1 MENTRRN
8 FAVSLAA
15 SMLAVWLY
23 FGCPPLGPAPSPL
36 AEGSLSNLLA
46 KIAAIPLTLAIFG
59 GGGLAAARALG
70 DVSDDAA
77 AREADRRLLA
87 LAAPPGITWIL
98 MAAVTAFSLG
108 PVGDTFVVVAST
120 LAVID
125 ILRNAW
131 ALGVFRHP
139 DASGNCRQDDR

>member
-46 KIAAIPLTLAIFG
+46 KIAVIPLTLAIFG

-70 DVSDDAA
+70 EVSDDAA

-87 LAAPPGITWIL
+87 LAAPRVHVMSCNPATLRADLDRLAPGYEL
-98 MAAVTAFSLG
+98 DFLRG
-108 PVGDTFVVVAST
+108 YDTLPQTPHVEVVAW
-120 LAVID
+120 
-125 ILRNAW
+125 LRATK
-131 ALGVFRHP
+131 
-139 DASGNCRQDDR
+139 